1 MALITPGQSFWHPW
15 KTSRNFN
22 NLEIKNNELDGKNA
36 KLSAEVAK
44 LTKQVKAFTDGKNKI
59 EAQRAN
65 AQKISSLVERLQ
77 DVFGNNDEMKITQA
91 LQNFQRTGDPLPV
104 SLCTPDN
111 MNKLFWDAVG
121 KLYQDGKLALHGP
134 ENAQF
139 GALIDGPILKK
150 NYYMNTDVTTAL
162 VRGIA
167 NIAGKSAYGKI
178 SIHAQDS
185 GKGAI
190 SLDFENMGKMDI
202 GSIEIVQQAA
212 ELLGVKVEYGASNVK
227 VWLPYQN

>member
-1 MALITPGQSFWHPW
+1 MAPITSSYAFSHP
-15 KTSRNFN
+15 KAVAEGYNK
-22 NLEIKNNELDGKNA
+22 LETDKNKLAGDNA
-36 KLSAEVAK
+36 KLSAEVIELKA
-44 LTKQVKAFTDGKNKI
+44 QVKAFTDAKAKI
-59 EAQRAN
+59 EEQRAN
-65 AQKISSLVERLQ
+65 AQKISSLVASLQ
-77 DVFGNNDEMKITQA
+77 GVFGNDDEVKIAQA
-91 LQNFQRTGDPLPV
+91 LRNFERTGDPLPV
-104 SLCTPDN
+104 SLCTPDD

-162 VRGIA
+162 VKGIA

-178 SIHAQDS
+178 SINAQDS

-202 GSIEIVQQAA
+202 GSIGIVQQAA
-212 ELLGVKVEYGASNVK
+212 ELLGVKVEYGSSNVK
-227 VWLPYQN
+227 ILLPYQN